1 MPTSKNPA
9 KDSLR
14 QEQKQQRR
22 DDRETPHDEQ
32 LHKALEDT
40 FPASD
45 PVAAQVAVKPGAPK
59 KRQ

>member
-1 MPTSKNPA
+1 MATIKNPA

-14 QEQKQQRR
+14 QEQKQQRKE
-22 DDRETPHDEQ
+22 DRETPHDEQ
-32 LHKALEDT
+32 LHKALKNT